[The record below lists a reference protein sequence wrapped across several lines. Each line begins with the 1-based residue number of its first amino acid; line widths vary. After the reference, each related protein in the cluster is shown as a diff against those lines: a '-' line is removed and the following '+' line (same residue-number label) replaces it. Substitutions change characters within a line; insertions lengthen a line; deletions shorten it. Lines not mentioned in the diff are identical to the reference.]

1 MTLSIQE
8 EWHSLHICNAI
19 LQILAIVALMSITIY
34 KAPQKRDVHPAA
46 QMYPETAERDDPIIA
61 HLKGEL
67 AEPCSHFLFK
77 WLLFQGQQT
86 NKISYISY
94 TEAAF
99 YKESTLRPN

>member
-1 MTLSIQE
+1 M
-8 EWHSLHICNAI
+8 
-19 LQILAIVALMSITIY
+19 AIVALMSITIY

-46 QMYPETAERDDPIIA
+46 QMYPETAERDDPIIG
-61 HLKGEL
+61 KL
-67 AEPCSHFLFK
+67 AESCSHFLFK
-77 WLLFQGQQT
+77 WLLFQGRLT